1 MERWL
6 AIAVV
11 IGAVGY
17 LVDSGMH
24 LMVPGRATIS
34 QFTALGELM
43 LRRGS
48 WSRAFRSNGGLDRQT
63 AMGLYSRVGREPR
76 NAS

>member
-1 MERWL
+1 M
-6 AIAVV
+6 

-17 LVDSGMH
+17 LVDSGLH

-43 LRRGS
+43 LPAWLLVKGVSVER
-48 WSRAFRSNGGLDRQT
+48 WQ
-63 AMGLYSRVGREPR
+63 GRPTDT
-76 NAS
+76 NALTD